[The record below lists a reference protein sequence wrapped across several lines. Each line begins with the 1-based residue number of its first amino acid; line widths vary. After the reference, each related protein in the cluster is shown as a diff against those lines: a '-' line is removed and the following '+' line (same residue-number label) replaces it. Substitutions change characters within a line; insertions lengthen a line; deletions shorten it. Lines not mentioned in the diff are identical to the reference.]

1 MREGHG
7 GEQCAARA
15 TAGAQG
21 VRRMR
26 RAFEG
31 HRKPMWVSGFQA
43 ESIVG
48 VRVLEE

>member
-7 GEQCAARA
+7 GEQCAART

-31 HRKPMWVSGFQA
+31 HRNLCGSVVFRLKALWELGY
-43 ESIVG
+43 
-48 VRVLEE
+48 